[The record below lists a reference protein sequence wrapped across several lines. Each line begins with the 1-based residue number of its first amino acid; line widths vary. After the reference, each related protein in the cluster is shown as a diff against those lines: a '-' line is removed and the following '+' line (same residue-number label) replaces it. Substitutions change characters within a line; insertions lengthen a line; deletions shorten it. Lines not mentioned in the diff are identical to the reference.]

1 MENKKILAT
10 DKTNNKVYI
19 CDETLSHMKAHPDVE
34 INDVRKAINNIALS
48 GTFFMESIDLHEI
61 IGKDHCVFVPEER
74 REEVKMIQR
83 PNRDGLTPMI
93 GIEAQSTSLI
103 TIGLCVD
110 DDGLWTMFTAFYGVK
125 APKEPWD
132 KTLSE
137 SEREESEEFWS
148 THALCM

>member
-1 MENKKILAT
+1 
-10 DKTNNKVYI
+10 
-19 CDETLSHMKAHPDVE
+19 
-34 INDVRKAINNIALS
+34 
-48 GTFFMESIDLHEI
+48 
-61 IGKDHCVFVPEER
+61 
-74 REEVKMIQR
+74 MIQR

>member
-10 DKTNNKVYI
+10 DKENNKVYI
-19 CDETLSHMKAHPDVE
+19 CNDTLSHMKAHPDVD
-34 INDVRKAINNIALS
+34 INHIRKAINNIALS

>member
-1 MENKKILAT
+1 MNKKILAT
-10 DKTNNKVYI
+10 AKVNNKVYI

-34 INDVRKAINNIALS
+34 LNDIRKAINNISLS
-48 GTFFMESIDLHEI
+48 GTFFMESVDLHETV
-61 IGKDHCVFVPEER
+61 GKDHCVFVPEDKRKEI
-74 REEVKMIQR
+74 KMVQR
-83 PNRDGLTPMI
+83 PNREGLTPMI
-93 GIEAQSTSLI
+93 DMEPQNTSLV
-103 TIGLCVD
+103 TVGLCVD

-137 SEREESEEFWS
+137 SEREESEEFLS